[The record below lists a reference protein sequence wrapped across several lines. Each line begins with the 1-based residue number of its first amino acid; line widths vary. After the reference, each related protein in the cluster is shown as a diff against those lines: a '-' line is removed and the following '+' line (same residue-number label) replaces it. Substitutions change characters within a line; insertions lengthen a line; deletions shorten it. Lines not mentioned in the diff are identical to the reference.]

1 MPNGGAWQGR
11 KSNQNKNMKKQQI
24 QTDLYPTITVTQ
36 SNLINSALHSLGR
49 RPIHD
54 LAKQLGV
61 TPKKT
66 KEETISQI
74 MPVIRESKLKLTLTL
89 Q

>member
-1 MPNGGAWQGR
+1 
-11 KSNQNKNMKKQQI
+11 MKKQQK
-24 QTDLYPTITVTQ
+24 QHPTITVTQ

-49 RPIHD
+49 RPIHE

-61 TPKKT
+61 DRKQT
-66 KEETISQI
+66 KEETIIGI
-74 MPVIRESKLKLTLTL
+74 MPVIRAGKLKLTLTL

>member
-1 MPNGGAWQGR
+1 
-11 KSNQNKNMKKQQI
+11 MKKQQK
-24 QTDLYPTITVTQ
+24 QKENPTVTVTQ
-36 SNLINSALHSLGR
+36 SNLINRVFHSLGR

-61 TPKKT
+61 DRKQT
-66 KEETISQI
+66 KEETIIGI
-74 MPVIRESKLKLTLTL
+74 MPVIRASKLKLTLTL